1 MKNKKL
7 DFKKPKYVIP
17 MIAFP
22 FLIFI
27 NFVMQGFSS
36 GGDENMGITLET
48 KEEINTSIPEPSQ
61 KSTEGLQDKFGSY
74 LQQFK
79 DTKEYSAINTL
90 EEEKSLQDDLGGHL
104 YTEEEI
110 RKLDSINN
118 LNSLT
123 QRLRRE
129 REAEIANYRNQ
140 AEVENNSAVS
150 SRYRNTKTAEERE
163 KDAFIEQMRIIDSI
177 QNPDKYIVEEEIP
190 IDDSLK
196 VELVANRE
204 KAFLI
209 SSDPT
214 ANNSLFN
221 ANIRGEKQQEIKAI
235 LDEGLTVYQGSRVR
249 IRLLSDVYIDEHLIE
264 KGSYLYGIVSGFSA
278 QRVQVSV
285 RSVVI
290 GEKIFPINVT
300 VYNNDG
306 IPGFYVPESKFREI
320 ANQLGTSMVS
330 NSSSLG
336 QQSPSISSG
345 NAEAE
350 RQRFMYDMINGAY
363 RTASTTVK
371 NVLRKNKAHLKY
383 NTVVYLINE
392 NEQ

>member
-17 MIAFP
+17 IIALP

-36 GGDENMGITLET
+36 GGSENIGVTLET

-61 KSTEGLQDKFGSY
+61 KSTGGLQDKFGSY

-90 EEEKSLQDDLGGHL
+90 EEEKSFQDDLGGDL

-110 RKLDSINN
+110 KKLDSINN

-123 QRLRRE
+123 QRLRRQ
-129 REAEIANYRNQ
+129 RESEISEYRKQ
-140 AEVENNSAVS
+140 VEGENVRS
-150 SRYRNTKTAEERE
+150 SYRNTKTAEEQERE
-163 KDAFIEQMRIIDSI
+163 AFIEQMRIIDSI
-177 QNPDKYIVEEEIP
+177 QNPDKYIVEEETL

-196 VELVANRE
+196 MELVENRE
-204 KAFLI
+204 KTFLI
-209 SSDPT
+209 SSDPA

-221 ANIRGEKQQEIKAI
+221 ANIRGKKNQEIKAI

-249 IRLLSDVYIDEHLIE
+249 IRLLTDVYIDEHLIE
-264 KGSYLYGIVSGFSA
+264 KGSYLYGIVSGFSS
-278 QRVQVSV
+278 QRVQVSI

-320 ANQLGTSMVS
+320 ANQLGANMVS
-330 NSSSLG
+330 NSNSLG

-383 NTVVYLINE
+383 NTVVFLINE